1 MNPSEISVQ
10 KFYLMQ
16 NFIFSLSDISL
27 ICPFSKWDGHGT
39 SSVRSN
45 TAKETGLGDNFE
57 AHTKKAFFLSLSFEL
72 RETSSK
78 YVLANQ
84 IRNSL

>member
-16 NFIFSLSDISL
+16 NFIFSFSDIPLTS
-27 ICPFSKWDGHGT
+27 PFSKWNGHGT

-45 TAKETGLGDNFE
+45 TAKERGLGDNFE
-57 AHTKKAFFLSLSFEL
+57 AHTKKAFFFFSFEL

-78 YVLANQ
+78 HVLAYQ
-84 IRNSL
+84 IENSL